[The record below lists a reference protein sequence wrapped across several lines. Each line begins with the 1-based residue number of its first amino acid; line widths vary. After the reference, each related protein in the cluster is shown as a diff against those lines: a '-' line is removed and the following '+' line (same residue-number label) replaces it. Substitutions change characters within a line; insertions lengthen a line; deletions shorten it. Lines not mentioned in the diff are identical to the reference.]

1 MSEKSLCFLMWRIA
15 CCMDFSFIRVA
26 VYNDFSMIIVNF
38 LSLFLTHLE
47 CIK

>member
-15 CCMDFSFIRVA
+15 CYMDFSFIHVA
-26 VYNDFSMIIVNF
+26 VYDDFSMIIVNF

-47 CIK
+47 YIK